1 MQIEIDALL
10 IETLFRS
17 KLYFCF
23 ADTNPKIDW
32 PLA

>member
-1 MQIEIDALL
+1 MQNEIEALL
-10 IETLFRS
+10 IETLFKS

-23 ADTNPKIDW
+23 ADTCPKIDW